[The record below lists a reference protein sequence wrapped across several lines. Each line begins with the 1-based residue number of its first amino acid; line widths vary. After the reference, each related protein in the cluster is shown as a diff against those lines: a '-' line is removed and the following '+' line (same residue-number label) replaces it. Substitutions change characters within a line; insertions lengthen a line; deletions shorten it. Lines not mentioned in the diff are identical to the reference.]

1 MQFSL
6 KSYRFEG
13 LYRDPGLLQ
22 ERSGVFVI
30 LGRDQDDAPW
40 MVLDLGEAARLR
52 EHVANHARC
61 EAWNRLGF
69 RDLACAVFYCDERD
83 RCSIDEELRA
93 HFHLPGG
100 LPDLCL

>member
-1 MQFSL
+1 MQFHL

-30 LGRDQDDAPW
+30 LGRAHDDAPW
-40 MVLDLGEAARLR
+40 VVLDLGEAASLR
-52 EHVANHARC
+52 EHVANHVRC
-61 EAWNRLGF
+61 EAWSRLGH
-69 RDLACAVFYCDERD
+69 RDLACAVFYCDEWD
-83 RCSIDEELRA
+83 RRSIDEELRG
-93 HFHLPGG
+93 HFDLPGG